1 MRIILMFAVV
11 LLSQFGLG
19 QTSANYS
26 YVDNKMLAIPENLT
40 TTTSEIADYI
50 NSNFTSQDEKIR
62 AIYYWITSNINYDVP
77 NMYQPNNLD
86 SPEVKITNTLKT
98 RKGVCIHYAEV
109 FNDIANK
116 VGVKTYIVGGY
127 TKQFDQV
134 ATISHAWNI
143 SQIDGKWFLFDA
155 TWGAGTIDGK
165 KFNKKQNNTY
175 FKRVPDRMI
184 VNHIPFDYLWQ
195 LLEEPLT
202 NDEFISGKPD
212 SAKPKMNFDYN
223 TEIEKYEK
231 LADADKAFEVSKR
244 IEKNGLSNN
253 LIQEYYNL
261 KKKEFTVI
269 NQNKSVEKL
278 IAISANFNEAIS
290 YLNDFIMFRNKRFKP
305 VQSDETLKKMMQD
318 VRNKMNK
325 CNDDVYNVGS
335 VSPENAANLNSLK
348 RAILAGIEKTKEQ
361 ENFLKEYLSK
371 GTLGRKMMFTN
382 FK

>member
-1 MRIILMFAVV
+1 MF
-11 LLSQFGLG
+11 
-19 QTSANYS
+19 
-26 YVDNKMLAIPENLT
+26 E
-40 TTTSEIADYI
+40 
-50 NSNFTSQDEKIR
+50 R
-62 AIYYWITSNINYDVP
+62 
-77 NMYQPNNLD
+77 
-86 SPEVKITNTLKT
+86 
-98 RKGVCIHYAEV
+98 
-109 FNDIANK
+109 
-116 VGVKTYIVGGY
+116 
-127 TKQFDQV
+127 
-134 ATISHAWNI
+134 
-143 SQIDGKWFLFDA
+143 
-155 TWGAGTIDGK
+155 
-165 KFNKKQNNTY
+165 
-175 FKRVPDRMI
+175 
-184 VNHIPFDYLWQ
+184 PF
-195 LLEEPLT
+195 
-202 NDEFISGKPD
+202 FSI
-212 SAKPKMNFDYN
+212 
-223 TEIEKYEK
+223 
-231 LADADKAFEVSKR
+231 
-244 IEKNGLSNN
+244 N